1 MAAVGVRADGQMH
14 PGRVAGIQ
22 HLDVAGV
29 EIAVD
34 LQGGQRHGHVPGS
47 FWGFVVRLLYTAW
60 QGCCAR
66 SGNAGPIRRLMYQDI
81 A

>member
-1 MAAVGVRADGQMH
+1 MDLARRQPADLEVEPLVVAAVGVRADGQVH

-47 FWGFVVRLLYTAW
+47 FWGLCYEGYCTPV
-60 QGCCAR
+60 G
-66 SGNAGPIRRLMYQDI
+66 RRG
-81 A
+81 